1 MFLNELQI
9 DEVWSNG
16 CIAKKVA
23 KVKFFFFCGLEI
35 TKSLEEMFNSFE
47 TMKTAVWKVY
57 FLQKTKPLQFLS
69 NPWDAQFQL
78 AHIFDWLKKRVSHD
92 HSIHILTFIW
102 SFKTWF
108 GVGTE
113 YLQAKTENAD
123 LTS

>member
-1 MFLNELQI
+1 
-9 DEVWSNG
+9 
-16 CIAKKVA
+16 
-23 KVKFFFFCGLEI
+23 
-35 TKSLEEMFNSFE
+35 
-47 TMKTAVWKVY
+47 
-57 FLQKTKPLQFLS
+57 
-69 NPWDAQFQL
+69 
-78 AHIFDWLKKRVSHD
+78 LKKRVSHD